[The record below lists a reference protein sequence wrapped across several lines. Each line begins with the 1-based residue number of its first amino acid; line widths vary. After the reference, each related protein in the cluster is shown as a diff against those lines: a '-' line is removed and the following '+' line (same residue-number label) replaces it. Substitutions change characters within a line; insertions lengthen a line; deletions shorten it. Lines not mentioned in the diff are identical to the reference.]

1 MVAIKLL
8 AQAKKEPMI
17 SKNVTAWS
25 LTAVLIHLLL
35 STSLLSAWKRWY
47 HKSRLSASDTLALYV
62 YDYNVTYGISRSII
76 IICAIF
82 CNILHILVQ
91 NTLAPG

>member
-8 AQAKKEPMI
+8 AQEKIEPMI

-47 HKSRLSASDTLALYV
+47 HKSRLSASDTLELYV
-62 YDYNVTYGISRSII
+62 YDYNVTYGILQHRVKHYYYL
-76 IICAIF
+76 
-82 CNILHILVQ
+82 CNFL
-91 NTLAPG
+91 

>member
-8 AQAKKEPMI
+8 AQAKIEPMI

-35 STSLLSAWKRWY
+35 STSAWKRWY
-47 HKSRLSASDTLALYV
+47 HKSRLSAFDTLPLYV
-62 YDYNVTYGISRSII
+62 HDYNVTYGILQQRVKHYYYLCS
-76 IICAIF
+76 F
-82 CNILHILVQ
+82 L
-91 NTLAPG
+91 